1 MGKLAIQ
8 EEASTPST
16 PSQGFVLYA
25 TTATPSIPKIVDDA
39 DGNYTI
45 AMLEKAQT
53 FTTVQ
58 TIAPTATNVNGAKIN
73 MPTSNTG
80 VAIQFEYNGGYRG
93 GFYARSGF
101 NYFEAYDCDL
111 GSNVEGPSLVVGRN
125 TNANG
130 SAGTFA
136 AHIRGG
142 GNRYLWVDASASP
155 GVLRLHTSAPTTSA
169 SDTAGT
175 VVGTQT
181 SWHELKKNIVA
192 HFSNDDLLQAVLN
205 VRLYDFQ
212 MRQDSSG
219 NNYTGIVI
227 TDEDKRNR
235 VWYGQNMA
243 DDQIPALNERNLFGY
258 LIGAVQ
264 ALAGQIKGLSAD
276 VAALKAGA

>member
-1 MGKLAIQ
+1 MGQLALG
-8 EEASTPST
+8 ENTTPTT
-16 PSQGFVLYA
+16 PTSGVVVYP
-25 TTATPSIPKIVDDA
+25 TVATPSVLKFVDDSA
-39 DGNYTI
+39 NNYTV
-45 AMLEKAQT
+45 AALEKAQT

-58 TIAPTATNVNGAKIN
+58 TIAPTATNVNGATIN
-73 MPTSNTG
+73 MPTSNAG
-80 VAIQFEYNGGYRG
+80 LAIRFDYNGGYRG

-101 NYFEAYDCDL
+101 NYFEVYDCDL

-142 GNRYLWVDASASP
+142 GIRYLWVDASASP
-155 GVLRLHTSAPTTSA
+155 GVLRLHTAAPTTSA

-181 SWHELKKNIVA
+181 SWHELKENIVR
-192 HFSNDDLLQAVLN
+192 HLDSNDLLQAILA
-205 VRLYDFQ
+205 VRLYDFR

-264 ALAGQIKGLSAD
+264 ALAEQIKELSAD